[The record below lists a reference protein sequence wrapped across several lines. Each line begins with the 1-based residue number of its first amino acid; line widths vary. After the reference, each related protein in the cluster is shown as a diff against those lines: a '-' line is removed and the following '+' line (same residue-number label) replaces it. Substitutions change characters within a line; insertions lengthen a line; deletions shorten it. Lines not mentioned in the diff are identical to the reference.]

1 MGRPQMHGI
10 GNQLRPYDPATTP
23 PPITKESARA
33 RRAGS
38 TPSAAAKR
46 NERIT
51 AAYAPPKKVA
61 RQNSQ
66 NELSTTAIAAST
78 PTSTPQPSPARK
90 AAPRPCRR
98 AIAPAGENHQANP
111 PTNIKTTHI
120 NQKRSSRH

>member
-78 PTSTPQPSPARK
+78 PTSTPQPVPARQ
-90 AAPRPCRR
+90 AARRPCRR
-98 AIAPAGENHQANP
+98 AMAPAGKIHPAL
-111 PTNIKTTHI
+111 PTKKAKNE
-120 NQKRSSRH
+120 QKS